1 MLDLNT
7 KIIKDLLK
15 QGLTPKQIAKKYS
28 VKYYVIYDLI
38 NKDEITL
45 LMIKGYTMREISK
58 KLNLTYTI
66 VKKYIN
72 RYRRNTVPVH
82 FDSKTI
88 AYYNNEDDY
97 LRVPEYNW
105 ESLDSYEK
113 QAYYNYI
120 NKHKA
125 YYESNARLDKNT

>member
-7 KIIKDLLK
+7 KLIKDLLK
-15 QGLTPKQIAKKYS
+15 QGLTPKQIAKKYN

-45 LMIKGYTMREISK
+45 LMIQGYTMRQISK

-82 FDSKTI
+82 FDSKTE

-97 LRVPEYNW
+97 SRIPEYTL
-105 ESLDSYEK
+105 ESLDINEIL
-113 QAYYNYI
+113 AYNRYN

-125 YYESNARLDKNT
+125 YYGI

>member
-1 MLDLNT
+1 MLDLNS

-15 QGLTPKQIAKKYS
+15 QGLTPKQIAKKYN
-28 VKYYVIYDLI
+28 VKYYVVYDLI

-45 LMIKGYTMREISK
+45 LMIQGYTMQEISK

-72 RYRRNTVPVH
+72 RYKKNTVPVH
-82 FDSKTI
+82 FDSKTE

-97 LRVPEYNW
+97 LRIPEYTW
-105 ESLDSYEK
+105 ESLDTNEIL
-113 QAYYNYI
+113 AYNRYN

-125 YYESNARLDKNT
+125 YYE